1 MVKTTVILVALWIIA
16 GLAVE
21 LSFTSRLAAQ
31 RFERERAEIAR
42 QAKIAQDIAR
52 RNLDQAERF
61 IVMCLDPALKY
72 AYLGDIVVECRARVT
87 RHRVAL

>member
-1 MVKTTVILVALWIIA
+1 MKTTALLVACWIIA

-21 LSFTSRLAAQ
+21 LGFTGRLAAQ

-42 QAKIAQDIAR
+42 RVEIERGVAR
-52 RNLDQAERF
+52 RNLEQAERF
-61 IVMCLDPALKY
+61 AIMCLDPALKY

-87 RHRVAL
+87 RHRVSL